1 MLACA
6 VEGDVFV
13 PEIREAIADA
23 LEHEIWRVAVRA
35 QVTEHEMREIGV
47 GDVADELVDLLV
59 G

>member
-1 MLACA
+1 ML
-6 VEGDVFV
+6 V

-35 QVTEHEMREIGV
+35 QMTEHEMCEIGV
-47 GDVADELVDLLV
+47 GDLADEFVDLLI